1 MSLRSSTRPR
11 AALRSVTAL
20 LALALVATA
29 CGGSDDAQPTSSSTT
44 IAQTSSTDTVDSSA
58 TTAGSTS
65 SSSTAAPSSSTT
77 EPAGPLSPL
86 NGMPVED
93 PTLLDRKVIGV
104 KVDNHWRARPQSG
117 IEQADAI
124 IEIVVEA
131 GLTRFI
137 ALFHDSDSEWVGP
150 MRSGRPTDGTMLAP
164 LNGALAFS
172 GAQSWVQSRL
182 VNNGVPLIG
191 DLGVP
196 VTRRWSER
204 RAPHN
209 LYGNTV
215 EMRAVAEQRGLDQTP
230 PEPLFTWGP
239 LNAAADAVAED
250 IFFDWTDSIDITW
263 QWDGTQYLRFV
274 GDDPHSWRSQD
285 GETEEQVAADTL
297 VVLMAERYFACPSG
311 SGSCVPAW
319 DTEGTNRAMVFAGGQ
334 YVEGTWARDD
344 LTEWFTLTTDDG
356 TEIVVPPGRMWIM
369 VYPETADI
377 TW

>member
-1 MSLRSSTRPR
+1 MPPRSPSRPR
-11 AALRSVTAL
+11 AALRPLIAL
-20 LALALVATA
+20 LAMALVAAA
-29 CGGSDDAQPTSSSTT
+29 CGGSDDAQQSTSSSTLAST
-44 IAQTSSTDTVDSSA
+44 TSSDSASSA

-65 SSSTAAPSSSTT
+65 SASVTTSPGSSTT
-77 EPAGPLSPL
+77 APAGPPSPL

-104 KVDNHWRARPQSG
+104 KIDNHWRARPQSG

-137 ALFHDSDSEWVGP
+137 ALFHHSDSEWVGP

-182 VNNGVPLIG
+182 VGNGVPLIG

-204 RAPHN
+204 SAPHN

-230 PEPLFTWGP
+230 PEPLFVWGP
-239 LNAAADAVAED
+239 LEADADAIAED
-250 IFFDWTDSIDITW
+250 IFFDWTDSIDVTW
-263 QWDGTQYLRFV
+263 LWDGTQYVRFV
-274 GDDPHSWRSQD
+274 GDDPHNWRSQD
-285 GETEEQVAADTL
+285 GEVEEQVAADTL
-297 VVLMAERYFACPSG
+297 VVLMAKRYFACPSG

-319 DTEGTNRAMVFAGGQ
+319 DTEGSNRAMVFAGGR

-344 LTEWFTLTTDDG
+344 LTEWFTLTTEDG
-356 TEIVVPPGRMWIM
+356 DEIVVPPGRMWIM